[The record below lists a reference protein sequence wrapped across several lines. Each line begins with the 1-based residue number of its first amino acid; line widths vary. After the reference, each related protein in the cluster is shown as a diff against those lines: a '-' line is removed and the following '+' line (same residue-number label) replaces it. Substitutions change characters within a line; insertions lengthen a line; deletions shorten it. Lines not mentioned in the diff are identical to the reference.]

1 MPMVCFSLRSSP
13 LGVLIKARLSLIVML
28 LLVVG
33 PSLFA
38 QSITGDILGTVR
50 DSSASGAVVPEAKV
64 TLTAMDTAISV
75 VGTTDNEGNYLF
87 AQLKPGNYSVTVSKE
102 GFATS
107 TVTSIELETGQRPR
121 VDFALKVGQATEKV
135 EVSAGGAPQ
144 LETETSSM
152 GQVIEQKVV
161 EDLPILDRNFVQLM
175 TISAGVAPIG
185 AAQSPSATWTGTKG
199 GDTTASVAGGRES
212 NESFLVD
219 GIESRNARFGGAN
232 LRPSFDAIQEVEVK
246 TNNFSS
252 EYGRSGGV
260 ALVTLKSG
268 ASAFHGSGFEYFRND
283 DLNANDFFSN
293 LHGQPIGRLRYNDF
307 GGSFGGPV
315 RFPHF
320 YNRTNK
326 TFFFFN
332 YDGFRQ
338 PTKSNFTARLPSAA
352 QLAGNLAD
360 DSAGTGIFPLDSL
373 YCQTNALG
381 TASVKCGTAIDPL
394 TGQPFPGNVIPTSHL
409 DPTSQKFIQF
419 WALPNYSGP
428 SSDTPGLPDTNYR
441 VTKAGYLNWDQYN
454 TRIDHALTS
463 RDQIWGSYTYENRP
477 TFIAGTLPLTG
488 SEFPIKDQL
497 VTVTESHIFSPTVIN
512 EGRFGYNRG
521 YTYKVGEGALS
532 TNYARSIF
540 GFTNTSINPFDYGVP
555 DLSFGGSGSA
565 IFGTLP
571 GSPSESIGALDQ
583 NFQWVD
589 HLSIAKG
596 KNSFK
601 LGIDFMHE
609 KFYQVTDFG
618 GVPAVGFTN
627 QYTGVTFADF
637 LLGDIQNASASVGDS
652 SQDLRSNYYGGF
664 FQDDWHVGRN
674 LTLNLGIRYE
684 YQQTPYDTSSKTA
697 WFDPSVQDVVYSRSG
712 LVRNGI
718 VNPDWNNVA
727 PRIGFAWSPSFLSNT
742 VVRGGGGTFYAT
754 DNWNEL
760 QFLVSAPAF
769 YSTQTL
775 VTNPNPAAP
784 VYPETGAYHYSDL
797 YPVAS
802 PVGGVSAPFSVDKYN
817 RSPYVN
823 GWNLDVQHTF
833 ASNWLID
840 VGYIG
845 NVGQKLAQ
853 RKDENAAQSFDP
865 TGLLTRAQRVPYP
878 QFGPILLAYN
888 GGWSSYNGMAVRA
901 EKRLSSGWYF
911 LTSYTYSHAI
921 DLGVPDDESMSSF
934 DMKRYDKGNSD
945 YDIRHRAVF
954 SYVYELPF
962 GKGKQFLAKAPG
974 GVDKVLG
981 GWEWSGITAFS
992 TGQYGT
998 PGLPEGGNY
1007 IGSCGFCN
1015 AMPDRIGNPVPAH
1028 RSYLS
1033 YFNMSAFAYPGCE
1046 GQPTPYVPC
1055 ANELHIEGNAGRNS
1069 LEQPGINNWDM
1080 SLMKRTPITERLN
1093 TQFTAQA
1100 QNVFNHTQ
1108 FGGAGGGLQA
1118 GAFGAITS
1126 TDPVHGARVLQ
1137 LSLRLMF

>member
-497 VTVTESHIFSPTVIN
+497 VTVTE
-512 EGRFGYNRG
+512 
-521 YTYKVGEGALS
+521 
-532 TNYARSIF
+532 
-540 GFTNTSINPFDYGVP
+540 
-555 DLSFGGSGSA
+555 
-565 IFGTLP
+565 
-571 GSPSESIGALDQ
+571 
-583 NFQWVD
+583 
-589 HLSIAKG
+589 
-596 KNSFK
+596 
-601 LGIDFMHE
+601 
-609 KFYQVTDFG
+609 
-618 GVPAVGFTN
+618 
-627 QYTGVTFADF
+627 
-637 LLGDIQNASASVGDS
+637 
-652 SQDLRSNYYGGF
+652 
-664 FQDDWHVGRN
+664 
-674 LTLNLGIRYE
+674 
-684 YQQTPYDTSSKTA
+684 
-697 WFDPSVQDVVYSRSG
+697 
-712 LVRNGI
+712 
-718 VNPDWNNVA
+718 
-727 PRIGFAWSPSFLSNT
+727 
-742 VVRGGGGTFYAT
+742 
-754 DNWNEL
+754 
-760 QFLVSAPAF
+760 
-769 YSTQTL
+769 
-775 VTNPNPAAP
+775 
-784 VYPETGAYHYSDL
+784 
-797 YPVAS
+797 
-802 PVGGVSAPFSVDKYN
+802 
-817 RSPYVN
+817 
-823 GWNLDVQHTF
+823 
-833 ASNWLID
+833 
-840 VGYIG
+840 
-845 NVGQKLAQ
+845 
-853 RKDENAAQSFDP
+853 
-865 TGLLTRAQRVPYP
+865 
-878 QFGPILLAYN
+878 
-888 GGWSSYNGMAVRA
+888 
-901 EKRLSSGWYF
+901 
-911 LTSYTYSHAI
+911 
-921 DLGVPDDESMSSF
+921 
-934 DMKRYDKGNSD
+934 
-945 YDIRHRAVF
+945 
-954 SYVYELPF
+954 
-962 GKGKQFLAKAPG
+962 
-974 GVDKVLG
+974 
-981 GWEWSGITAFS
+981 
-992 TGQYGT
+992 
-998 PGLPEGGNY
+998 
-1007 IGSCGFCN
+1007 
-1015 AMPDRIGNPVPAH
+1015 
-1028 RSYLS
+1028 
-1033 YFNMSAFAYPGCE
+1033 
-1046 GQPTPYVPC
+1046 
-1055 ANELHIEGNAGRNS
+1055 
-1069 LEQPGINNWDM
+1069 
-1080 SLMKRTPITERLN
+1080 
-1093 TQFTAQA
+1093 
-1100 QNVFNHTQ
+1100 
-1108 FGGAGGGLQA
+1108 
-1118 GAFGAITS
+1118 
-1126 TDPVHGARVLQ
+1126 
-1137 LSLRLMF
+1137 

>member
-1 MPMVCFSLRSSP
+1 
-13 LGVLIKARLSLIVML
+13 
-28 LLVVG
+28 
-33 PSLFA
+33 
-38 QSITGDILGTVR
+38 
-50 DSSASGAVVPEAKV
+50 
-64 TLTAMDTAISV
+64 
-75 VGTTDNEGNYLF
+75 
-87 AQLKPGNYSVTVSKE
+87 
-102 GFATS
+102 
-107 TVTSIELETGQRPR
+107 
-121 VDFALKVGQATEKV
+121 
-135 EVSAGGAPQ
+135 
-144 LETETSSM
+144 
-152 GQVIEQKVV
+152 
-161 EDLPILDRNFVQLM
+161 
-175 TISAGVAPIG
+175 
-185 AAQSPSATWTGTKG
+185 
-199 GDTTASVAGGRES
+199 
-212 NESFLVD
+212 
-219 GIESRNARFGGAN
+219 
-232 LRPSFDAIQEVEVK
+232 
-246 TNNFSS
+246 
-252 EYGRSGGV
+252 
-260 ALVTLKSG
+260 
-268 ASAFHGSGFEYFRND
+268 
-283 DLNANDFFSN
+283 
-293 LHGQPIGRLRYNDF
+293 
-307 GGSFGGPV
+307 
-315 RFPHF
+315 
-320 YNRTNK
+320 
-326 TFFFFN
+326 
-332 YDGFRQ
+332 
-338 PTKSNFTARLPSAA
+338 
-352 QLAGNLAD
+352 
-360 DSAGTGIFPLDSL
+360 
-373 YCQTNALG
+373 
-381 TASVKCGTAIDPL
+381 
-394 TGQPFPGNVIPTSHL
+394 
-409 DPTSQKFIQF
+409 
-419 WALPNYSGP
+419 
-428 SSDTPGLPDTNYR
+428 
-441 VTKAGYLNWDQYN
+441 
-454 TRIDHALTS
+454 
-463 RDQIWGSYTYENRP
+463 
-477 TFIAGTLPLTG
+477 
-488 SEFPIKDQL
+488 
-497 VTVTESHIFSPTVIN
+497 VIN